1 MADSVIAKESS
12 KPLHQRCSAA
22 LIDNPYLAR
31 SEVVDVST
39 DNGRVTLQGKVHTFY
54 QKQMA
59 QEIIR
64 RVDGVTE
71 ISNELEV
78 HWSSAQTG

>member
-1 MADSVIAKESS
+1 MSESATGNETRAL
-12 KPLHQRCSAA
+12 LHDRCANVLA
-22 LIDNPYLAR
+22 NNPYLTKR
-31 SEVVDVST
+31 GGVEVST
-39 DNGRVTLQGKVHTFY
+39 DEGRVTLHGKVHTFY

-71 ISNELEV
+71 ISNQLEV
-78 HWSSAQTG
+78 HWS